1 MPLLQLQPKNKQI
14 SLFLAYTDAAQG
26 RSAASRSLRRD
37 SAGKMPSAHYLST
50 NRKGGY

>member
-26 RSAASRSLRRD
+26 KERGL
-37 SAGKMPSAHYLST
+37 T
-50 NRKGGY
+50 